1 MIELKKLDEIIGF
14 YNSNLVL
21 LAGRPGVGVSTLA
34 INLTGNIVKKNIGTV
49 LFFSLE
55 LSKTSC
61 LKKLNVDDIENL
73 IIDDTPAITIEEIIE
88 RCKSTKDLELIAID
102 YEALIATKKD
112 LQGIEKINYIRK
124 KLKDLAK
131 ELDVPIVV
139 ANILNR
145 APDARFKAGLD
156 PRPRLDDFETDISG
170 YDTVLLLYRENYYNK
185 NSTNNILEIIVA
197 RNKNRKLGT
206 IEI

>member
-34 INLTGNIVKKNIGTV
+34 INLAGNIVKKNIGTV

-124 KLKDLAK
+124 
-131 ELDVPIVV
+131 
-139 ANILNR
+139 N
-145 APDARFKAGLD
+145 
-156 PRPRLDDFETDISG
+156 
-170 YDTVLLLYRENYYNK
+170 
-185 NSTNNILEIIVA
+185 
-197 RNKNRKLGT
+197 
-206 IEI
+206 

>member
-34 INLTGNIVKKNIGTV
+34 INLAGNIVKKNIGTV

-197 RNKNRKLGT
+197 RNKNSKLGT

>member
-34 INLTGNIVKKNIGTV
+34 INLAGNIVKKNIGTV